1 MKVLSKTER
10 TLSARE
16 FGKEFK
22 TPEEVVMQVKE
33 DFRLRGMSLSDA
45 AKRLG
50 VFRQVVSVQLSGKS
64 YLSKLASEAYNR
76 VFGFSYNFLRSG
88 YGLLYDDTDLNNI
101 FLGDSK
107 SDYEISVK
115 IRERELFVR
124 NLKEKDIEEIRRQFL
139 QLKQS
144 YETLEKDY
152 KEVLKDYKELA
163 QSLVRA
169 IVRDPKAVE
178 TVRPPLN
185 GEQPI
190 PETEFAEKLYQFLID
205 NLPSSAK

>member
-1 MKVLSKTER
+1 MKELSKTER
-10 TLSARE
+10 TISARD

-22 TPEEVVMQVKE
+22 TSEEVAMQIKE

-45 AKRLG
+45 ARRLG
-50 VFRQVVSVQLSGKS
+50 VLRQAVSFQLSGRS
-64 YLSKLASEAYNR
+64 YLSKLASQAYNR
-76 VFGFSYNFLRSG
+76 VFGFSYDFLRSG
-88 YGLLYDDTDLNNI
+88 YGFLYDDTDLNNI

-124 NLKEKDIEEIRRQFL
+124 NQKEKDLEESRKQYSRL
-139 QLKQS
+139 NQS
-144 YETLEKDY
+144 YESLETDY
-152 KEVLKDYKELA
+152 KKVLKDYKELS
-163 QSLVRA
+163 QILVRV
-169 IVRDPKAVE
+169 IVRDPGAVE
-178 TVRPPLN
+178 AVRPPLN

-190 PETEFAEKLYQFLID
+190 PETEFAERIYQFLIE